1 MEEHKETQATS
12 HQKTVLLVNTFVIN
26 TARLLNKFAKQCEL
40 KLDKVHRRIREVEYT
55 VTMLEQRLSAF
66 DGPAADPVP
75 PPAPTEAPPAP
86 PLAQISTEEAPT
98 ERSQPGY
105 VATLT
110 SRATPCVALIACC

>member
-55 VTMLEQRLSAF
+55 VTMLEQRLSAEKGRF
-66 DGPAADPVP
+66 VVL
-75 PPAPTEAPPAP
+75 
-86 PLAQISTEEAPT
+86 PLPNVTQNPYGRDVGYSIEQIHLGEEM
-98 ERSQPGY
+98 ESIS
-105 VATLT
+105 ATNA
-110 SRATPCVALIACC
+110 RAKMGQGK